1 MRQAVRDLVTAAW
14 NRALAEGRVSPTALP
29 PAAVDFETFYRS
41 EKLAKK
47 QGLSPCTV
55 DLSGNWG
62 YCRHPEWEA
71 YMVSIYSPAHPA
83 LGLPEICYSGPVEN
97 APWFEIARRTWVS
110 HNRNFDKHVYL
121 RCVELGLVPPV
132 FMVATKDDPTRL
144 VDAKELF
151 SEWHDTADLAVYC
164 HFPRALAKVV
174 TLVYKLALD
183 KEARSSMDGVRWA
196 DVPEAE
202 KPRILLYALED
213 SATCVAFWLDYQHQW
228 PEEERFASVHT
239 GEIEFRG
246 IAVDVA
252 QVDKDLATLETARW
266 KAMTAIPWYDTED
279 ENGKPVKLR
288 SKKALDRECQKAG
301 VPPPSSTSVKSKEFQ
316 EWLDEYGLLV
326 PAVFALARFRS
337 IDRAL
342 SVYRHLKARIRPDG
356 RAALGLKYMGADK
369 TGRWSGANKFN
380 LQNLIKVPMVFIA
393 GDYGW
398 LYPIFDDERQNI
410 VGGKN
415 DDGLLYDILKCIV
428 VDIRRCLIAGPG
440 FKLVI
445 PDLSQIEPR
454 VLNWVVGN
462 TGFLDY
468 CRQGLSPY
476 EAHAKDSGYE
486 WEGKLKKT
494 QPGMYALFKARVLAL
509 GYGAG
514 WEKFIGM
521 ARGYCESEEQFLSVF
536 AAEPAEG
543 DEAKFLDYLQ
553 WLVTNLKHRASKA
566 ALETWPELDAQ
577 DRRIWV
583 NSWRQVTDFRK
594 GNPLIFHKETGLAP
608 RLDRDFKASVNDG
621 VFENELPSGRS
632 LKYFDISPSYGWSAK
647 QGNPMG
653 IPTRLYG
660 GKLVENLVQAIARD
674 VFMLGVNRLERA
686 GYRVLFHVHDEA
698 IIEAPMDVDPEEIAR
713 LLSIPP
719 DWAKTLPVASEYEV
733 SAFYKK

>member
-1 MRQAVRDLVTAAW
+1 MRQAVHDLVTGAW
-14 NRALAEGRVSPTALP
+14 SRALAEGRVSASSLP
-29 PAAVDFETFYRS
+29 PAAVDFETFYRTES
-41 EKLAKK
+41 AAKK
-47 QGLSPCTV
+47 NKKAGLSVCTV
-55 DLSGNWG
+55 DVSGNWG

-83 LGLPEICYSGPVEN
+83 LGLPEVSYSGPVED
-97 APWFEIARRTWVS
+97 APWAAIARRVWLS
-110 HNRNFDKHVYL
+110 HNRNFDRHVFE
-121 RCVELGLVPPV
+121 RCCELGQVN
-132 FMVATKDDPTRL
+132 AGTDPLGRDL
-144 VDAKELF
+144 WA
-151 SEWHDTADLAVYC
+151 EWHDTADLAVYC

-174 TLVYKLALD
+174 SLAFNLSLD
-183 KEARSSMDGVRWA
+183 KDARTSMDGVRWR
-196 DVPEAE
+196 DVAAE
-202 KPRILLYALED
+202 SKPRILEYALED
-213 SATCVAFWLDYQHQW
+213 SATCCAFWLDYQHRW

-246 IAVDVA
+246 ITVDVA
-252 QVDKDLATLETARW
+252 GVDEDLVNLNTACWR
-266 KAMTAIPWYDTED
+266 ARHSIPWHETED
-279 ENGKPVKLR
+279 ENGKPYALR
-288 SKKALDRECQKAG
+288 SIKALKVECIKAG
-301 VPPPSSTSVKSKEFQ
+301 VPPPASTAVKSKEFT
-316 EWLDEYGLLV
+316 EWCDEYGLRV

-380 LQNLIKVPMVFIA
+380 LQNLIKVPLAFMSDHSWAEDRSQATF
-393 GDYGW
+393 
-398 LYPIFDDERQNI
+398 
-410 VGGKN
+410 
-415 DDGLLYDILKCIV
+415 V
-428 VDIRRCLIAGPG
+428 VDIRARLIAGPG
-440 FKLVI
+440 CKLVI

-462 TGFLDY
+462 EGFLEY

-486 WEGKLKKT
+486 WQGKLKKT
-494 QPGMYALFKARVLAL
+494 EPGMYALFKARVLAL

-536 AAEPAEG
+536 AAEPKDG
-543 DEAKFLDYLQ
+543 DEERFLSYLR
-553 WLVTNLKHRASKA
+553 WLDDTMKHRASKV
-566 ALETWPELDAQ
+566 ALDTWPELDSQ

-594 GNPLIFHKETGLAP
+594 SNPLIFDRDTGLAA
-608 RLDRDFKASVNDG
+608 RLDREFKKSEWDG
-621 VFENELPSGRS
+621 GMYENALPSGRS
-632 LKYFDISPSYGWSAK
+632 LKYFAVSPCHGYSAK

-653 IPTRLYG
+653 IPTRLYA

-674 VFMLGVNRLERA
+674 VFMLGVNRIERA

-698 IIEAPMDVDPEEIAR
+698 IIEAPLDADPEEIAK

-719 DWAKTLPVASEYEV
+719 DWAKSLPVASEYEV
-733 SAFYKK
+733 SAHYKK

>member
-14 NRALAEGRVSPTALP
+14 NRALAEGRVSPSALP
-29 PAAVDFETFYRS
+29 PAAVDFETFYRTD
-41 EKLAKK
+41 KLAKK
-47 QGLSPCTV
+47 IGKTPCTV

-71 YMVSIYSPAHPA
+71 YMVSIFSPAHPA
-83 LGLPEICYSGPVEN
+83 LGLPEVSYSGPVES
-97 APWFEIARRTWVS
+97 APWGAIHARTWLS
-110 HNRNFDKHVYL
+110 HNRNFDKHVFQRCADIGHVPKVVYL
-121 RCVELGLVPPV
+121 DGEFGA
-132 FMVATKDDPTRL
+132 VAP
-144 VDAKELF
+144 A
-151 SEWHDTADLAVYC
+151 EWHDTADLAVYC
-164 HFPRALAKVV
+164 HLPRALGKIIP
-174 TLVYKLALD
+174 LVYKIALD
-183 KEARSSMDGVRWA
+183 KEARSSMDGVRWV
-196 DVPEAE
+196 DVPDAD
-202 KPRILLYALED
+202 KPRILDYALED
-213 SATCVAFWLDYQHQW
+213 AATCVLVWIDHQHLW

-252 QVDKDLATLETARW
+252 QVDKDIEVLESARW
-266 KAMTAIPWYDTED
+266 KAMSAIPWYDTED
-279 ENGKPVKLR
+279 EDGKPVKLR
-288 SKKALDRECQKAG
+288 SKKALDRECLKAG
-301 VPPPSSTSVKSKEFQ
+301 VPPPSSTSVKSKDFQ
-316 EWLDEYGLLV
+316 DWLDEYGLLV

-337 IDRAL
+337 VDRAL
-342 SVYRHLKARIRPDG
+342 SVYKHLKARIRPDG

-380 LQNLIKVPMVFIA
+380 LQNLIKVPLAFLA
-393 GDYGW
+393 DYAW
-398 LYPIFDDERQNI
+398 AEDRSAA
-410 VGGKN
+410 VHT
-415 DDGLLYDILKCIV
+415 

-440 FKLVI
+440 HKLVI

-454 VLNWVVGN
+454 VLNWIVGN
-462 TGFLDY
+462 EAFLEY

-521 ARGYCESEEQFLSVF
+521 ARGYCDSEEQFLSVF

-543 DEAKFLDYLQ
+543 DVAKFIDYLNF
-553 WLVTNLKHRASKA
+553 LVTELKHRPSKA
-566 ALETWPELDAQ
+566 ALEAWAELDEQ

-583 NSWRQVTDFRK
+583 NSWRQVTDYRK
-594 GNPLIFHKETGLAP
+594 SNPLIFNRKPDNGPLGIAP
-608 RLDRDFKASVNDG
+608 QLDTAFKASVNDG
-621 VFENELPSGRS
+621 VFENELPSGRT
-632 LKYFDISPSYGWSAK
+632 LKYFDISPAYGWSAK

-660 GKLVENLVQAIARD
+660 GKLVENLVQAVARD
-674 VFMLGVNRLERA
+674 VFMLGVNRIERA

-698 IIEAPMDVDPEEIAR
+698 IIEAPIDADPEAITR

-719 DWAKTLPVASEYEV
+719 EWAKTLPVASEYVE
-733 SAFYKK
+733 SAFYTK